1 MILIVDDDKAIRQS
15 LALVLKRKGYE
26 TALAGNPD
34 EALGMLRKH
43 KFRLVIMDMN
53 YSLSTTGEEGIHL
66 LRQTKIFQPDTPV
79 ILITA

>member
-34 EALGMLRKH
+34 EAR
-43 KFRLVIMDMN
+43 RSACCANI
-53 YSLSTTGEEGIHL
+53 SS
-66 LRQTKIFQPDTPV
+66 
-79 ILITA
+79 AW

>member
-43 KFRLVIMDMN
+43 KFRL
-53 YSLSTTGEEGIHL
+53 
-66 LRQTKIFQPDTPV
+66 
-79 ILITA
+79 